1 MESSRPFSTIL
12 AACFFILM
20 VKYIRLTGEIDH
32 CFITIDE
39 YTTALTNA
47 RHDTEMVRA
56 RLQLDLNHKEEDM
69 ARAQE
74 LKQQAI
80 LDLETTKVR
89 FMDSQT
95 LIKQKGKIIKDKDVE
110 IYNLEDT
117 LLKFEQEND
126 RFEADLTKMKQENN
140 FLRKKFGVPKDFD
153 VEKELKKEEDK
164 KKQNILKEKIARESA
179 KKVPEKKKSADYEEE
194 YEEYQYDELDDEDD
208 LEWQLFQGQ
217 NIRKLYQQIFYFIN
231 MCHVY
236 AKFLNPIISPVLD
249 PDVLFGFDFWKK
261 LSTGFVPD
269 PYLIL
274 TNRSWPKISLKSFAM
289 ALLL

>member
-39 YTTALTNA
+39 YTAALTNA

-56 RLQLDLNHKEEDM
+56 RLQLDLNHKVEDI

-74 LKQQAI
+74 LKQQAL
-80 LDLETTKVR
+80 LDLETTKIR
-89 FMDSQT
+89 FKDSQA
-95 LIKQKGKIIKDKDVE
+95 LIKQKGKIIKDKDGE

-126 RFEADLTKMKQENN
+126 KFEADLTKMKLENN

-164 KKQNILKEKIARESA
+164 KKQNILKEKSAHESA
-179 KKVPEKKKSADYEEE
+179 KNGPEKKKSADYEED
-194 YEEYQYDELDDEDD
+194 YEDYEYDELDEEEDM
-208 LEWQLFQGQ
+208 EWHLFHWQ
-217 NIRKLYQQIFYFIN
+217 NIR
-231 MCHVY
+231 
-236 AKFLNPIISPVLD
+236 
-249 PDVLFGFDFWKK
+249 
-261 LSTGFVPD
+261 
-269 PYLIL
+269 
-274 TNRSWPKISLKSFAM
+274 R
-289 ALLL
+289 